1 MRQRKL
7 EELPV
12 TVVGC
17 GDVRLATAAARG
29 RDRSDVARALHEA
42 LSFGIKLVEVSEE
55 ADAERLCGDAIRSL
69 RLRDTVVL
77 ASRVPT
83 VPPVPGRPHRDVLP
97 ERLPAGYVQERIEA
111 TLRTTRLDVLPLVQ
125 LPVRAAWRASTAW
138 PELAGACARL
148 VREGK
153 VMHYAAFL
161 DDLDGAADFANE
173 PWLVA
178 LNVSY
183 SACNRAAA
191 SLLDDK
197 RPLLARHPLAG
208 GALAGTLGP
217 GVRLTPRDDRRAIDE
232 PTLARIAAAV
242 AALTPLV
249 KREPASARS
258 CDAAK
263 AALERAG
270 KRVENVEANN
280 VAELALRYVCD
291 RAIALPRLHDHEHLA
306 DAIVAASAPPLSQQ
320 LRDRIDEVLAN
331 PSS

>member
-1 MRQRKL
+1 MRTRQIGQGL
-7 EELPV
+7 A

-29 RDRSDVARALHEA
+29 RDRSDVTRALHEA

-55 ADAERLCGDAIRSL
+55 ADAERLCGDAIRTL

-77 ASRVPT
+77 ASRMNT
-83 VPPVPGRPHRDVLP
+83 VPPIPGRPNRDVLP

-111 TLRTTRLDVLPLVQ
+111 TLRTTKLDAIPLVQ

-138 PELAGACARL
+138 PELAGMCARL
-148 VREGK
+148 AREGK

-161 DDLDGAADFANE
+161 DEVEGAEEFVNE

-178 LNVSY
+178 LNVEY
-183 SACNRAAA
+183 NACNRAAA
-191 SLLDDK
+191 PLLDGK
-197 RPLLARHPLAG
+197 VPLLARHPLAG
-208 GALAGTLGP
+208 GALAGMLGP
-217 GVRLTPRDDRRAIDE
+217 SVRLTPRDDRRAIDE
-232 PTLARIAAAV
+232 RTLERVAAAI
-242 AALTPLV
+242 ATLTPLV
-249 KREPASARS
+249 KRESPAARS
-258 CDAAK
+258 CEAAK

-270 KRVENVEANN
+270 KRGEDIEVTN

-291 RAIALPRLHDHEHLA
+291 RAIALPRLHDHQHLA

-320 LRDRIDEVLAN
+320 LRDRIDEVLAQ
-331 PSS
+331 PKP